1 MFALLASIFS
11 EKSNI
16 GSVFISLML
25 KYKTFKC
32 RSITLS
38 GLVNLYSMVRES
50 HDDTS
55 YYISTASVACTL
67 LVVES
72 SITSQL
78 LPVGH

>member
-50 HDDTS
+50 HDTS